1 MKTFYNNLIPPT
13 AGRRKGCKSLLRLL
27 TLFVMCLVTGGTMA
41 DTFEFDVTQQLK
53 KDLTTLV
60 QNYSANGIGN
70 NDVNIKF
77 SKASTEG
84 SSNYADDI
92 KIASNSTIKIT
103 PSSNVTITNIVF
115 TALNVK
121 NTINGF
127 DTDETTKT
135 YTLNTTSG
143 NITTATEYSVG
154 KSSVQ
159 ITKIEITYTKQSEGP
174 TITISAPTNPVKVN
188 TNFTFTATPSN
199 YTTAPTSYTWYEKT
213 TEKDIPIDGEEDKTY
228 TGNKTVAG
236 KYYYYCT
243 AIIDEK
249 EVTSNTASVDVEFY
263 TLALTATDVSL
274 DMNGT
279 KTATATVTAKDT
291 ETNEEITG
299 LTYEY
304 AVENTKVATVDADGT
319 ITAVAA
325 GETTVNVIFS
335 GNDKYSNASTT
346 FTVKVADTSA
356 KDYSTYTTMN
366 ISPAEKTANPGGAVK
381 FAMDDIGGSSKTF
394 TWFVSTENK
403 YSGERIDG
411 ATKREYSFNAPSTPG
426 TYYYYCE
433 GHNNKTPGNYISKIG
448 KLTVTEGGSV
458 KITTAVE
465 PLTKTSIGKI
475 VALTI
480 ATDGTKPKYQWYSNT
495 TASNEGGTAITG
507 ATKQTY
513 SFTTT
518 EAGTFYYY
526 CVVTCTE
533 GTVTSGVATVNVS
546 SIILPVLDAPRFTVQ
561 VGKTHKLN
569 VVASANGTDVA
580 SELTF
585 TYTSDNEAI
594 ATVDANGVVTGVKAG
609 TTNIRFTSAAVEG
622 KYEEASG
629 EAIVTVMAADAY
641 IPVVKYTATPGT
653 GDNVEAPKTED
664 EAYKGNSLTITLE
677 PEEEL
682 TSGSYEIY
690 YTIDGSNPTSST
702 TATKYDDT
710 KKIKLTQTTFLKAA
724 IKIISGT
731 NKGKWSEILE
741 RTYRFNFTLIKT
753 LSNGQQIEPGV
764 GYDISENGKTYIIT
778 TYGSLGDTEGL
789 DSGKSKLWDAG
800 EKDPE
805 MNNSYIS
812 GFDYHAI
819 GNKDAGG
826 ETITG
831 TKTVSGKE
839 INTYAKYEGGNEDNT
854 TFDIPINGAY
864 MKFEPKMD
872 GQINMIVRQNGIIGG
887 KTPNFNEVRRRY
899 AHVCDETGKAISQEE
914 GFKALISTNSI
925 INSEVFWFG
934 KNNSGKFGVNGDK
947 TYTDAERADF
957 SATFASYQETLFNS
971 IPVDNRPADFTGT
984 TAADFWTYCQ
994 TRYRSSQ
1001 TKEKEKSYVRNVL
1014 SYDNNAK
1021 GYYLMDKAYVR
1032 YSFPVKAGKTYFL
1045 MGNWTKLAPC
1055 GYSFKRNE
1063 RDDNKWE
1070 TFLNGRTVTVD
1081 GNSSESVTL
1090 PEEITAAV
1098 TDESS
1103 EDKVTSTACK
1113 ITLKRNF
1120 TPNVWTSLV
1129 LPFSVS
1135 PTAVIDAFGEGTEII
1150 HFDRVEG
1157 VTLHVTKHFHQM
1169 IVAGTPVMIKPAK
1182 TIDGTTENPYPVL
1195 VGTYEPK
1202 TVINEMEDAA
1212 SGWKITGSYTPATVE
1227 AGAYMM
1233 GNKDGQSAM
1242 RHITS
1247 DMTVAGTR
1255 AWLVN
1260 TTDPQARL
1268 TSLCMNGVEDS
1279 EATFIEG
1286 ISADTEKTNSRTNGI
1301 FNLNGQM
1308 VRSNAGSTAGLPAG
1322 IYIVNGRKVIVK

>member
-41 DTFEFDVTQQLK
+41 QSYETFTCGK
-53 KDLTTLV
+53 
-60 QNYSANGIGN
+60 QNGDFNDKNNKSITKNGITVTFSAIQDVDNELTRLSGN
-70 NDVNIKF
+70 G
-77 SKASTEG
+77 TL
-84 SSNYADDI
+84 
-92 KIASNSTIKIT
+92 
-103 PSSNVTITNIVF
+103 TITS
-115 TALNVK
+115 
-121 NTINGF
+121 NTI
-127 DTDETTKT
+127 T
-135 YTLNTTSG
+135 
-143 NITTATEYSVG
+143 
-154 KSSVQ
+154 
-159 ITKIEITYTKQSEGP
+159 ITKVSIESNNATDVFLSDGNREGTNLNLTPTWSNGNLTLKNGNYNLRIKTITVYYGTTGP
-174 TITISAPTNPVKVN
+174 TITISAPTKPVKVN
-188 TNFTFTATPSN
+188 TNFTFTAKSSN
-199 YTTAPTSYTWYEKT
+199 YTTEPKSYTWYEKT
-213 TEKDIPIDGEEDKTY
+213 AEGDKTIEGITGNTY
-228 TGNKTVAG
+228 TGNKNVAG
-236 KYYYYCT
+236 KYYYYCK
-243 AIIDEK
+243 AIIDGK
-249 EVTSNTASVDVEFY
+249 EVTSNTESVDVEFY

-291 ETNEEITG
+291 ETKEEITG

-304 AVENTKVATVDADGT
+304 AVENTKVATVEDGT

-741 RTYRFNFTLIKT
+741 RKYRFNFTLIKT

-971 IPVDNRPADFTGT
+971 IPVDNRPANFTGT

-1055 GYSFKRNE
+1055 GYYFKRNE

-1247 DMTVAGTR
+1247 NMTVAGTR

>member
-27 TLFVMCLVTGGTMA
+27 TLFVMCLVTDIGMA
-41 DTFEFDVTQQLK
+41 QGNSNSLFKTFTFVKDSYSFTKGKAFTTTQDPITITFSNPRTSKNDGFEIKDNITINSSTTYTLK
-53 KDLTTLV
+53 KIDIVIETNTYTFQQ
-60 QNYSANGIGN
+60 QN
-70 NDVNIKF
+70 DK
-77 SKASTEG
+77 G
-84 SSNYADDI
+84 SSLSATTW
-92 KIASNSTIKIT
+92 SNNSAI
-103 PSSNVTITNIVF
+103 
-115 TALNVK
+115 
-121 NTINGF
+121 
-127 DTDETTKT
+127 
-135 YTLNTTSG
+135 LNTTS
-143 NITTATEYSVG
+143 NVVIKSITVYYEQAGPSLSVTADNT
-154 KSSVQ
+154 
-159 ITKIEITYTKQSEGP
+159 
-174 TITISAPTNPVKVN
+174 PVKVN

-213 TEKDIPIDGEEDKTY
+213 AEKDIPIDGEKGNTY

-448 KLTVTEGGSV
+448 KLTVTEGGSI

-480 ATDGTKPKYQWYSNT
+480 ATDGSKPKYQWYSNT

-984 TAADFWTYCQ
+984 TAADFWKYCQ
-994 TRYRSSQ
+994 ERYRPSQ

-1014 SYDNNAK
+1014 SYDNDAR

-1247 DMTVAGTR
+1247 NMTVAGTR

>member
-1 MKTFYNNLIPPT
+1 
-13 AGRRKGCKSLLRLL
+13 
-27 TLFVMCLVTGGTMA
+27 
-41 DTFEFDVTQQLK
+41 
-53 KDLTTLV
+53 
-60 QNYSANGIGN
+60 
-70 NDVNIKF
+70 
-77 SKASTEG
+77 
-84 SSNYADDI
+84 
-92 KIASNSTIKIT
+92 
-103 PSSNVTITNIVF
+103 
-115 TALNVK
+115 
-121 NTINGF
+121 
-127 DTDETTKT
+127 
-135 YTLNTTSG
+135 
-143 NITTATEYSVG
+143 
-154 KSSVQ
+154 
-159 ITKIEITYTKQSEGP
+159 
-174 TITISAPTNPVKVN
+174 
-188 TNFTFTATPSN
+188 
-199 YTTAPTSYTWYEKT
+199 
-213 TEKDIPIDGEEDKTY
+213 
-228 TGNKTVAG
+228 
-236 KYYYYCT
+236 
-243 AIIDEK
+243 
-249 EVTSNTASVDVEFY
+249 
-263 TLALTATDVSL
+263 
-274 DMNGT
+274 
-279 KTATATVTAKDT
+279 
-291 ETNEEITG
+291 
-299 LTYEY
+299 
-304 AVENTKVATVDADGT
+304 
-319 ITAVAA
+319 
-325 GETTVNVIFS
+325 
-335 GNDKYSNASTT
+335 
-346 FTVKVADTSA
+346 
-356 KDYSTYTTMN
+356 MN

-480 ATDGTKPKYQWYSNT
+480 ATDGSKPKYQWYSNT

-594 ATVDANGVVTGVKAG
+594 ATVDENGVVTGVKAG

-677 PEEEL
+677 PEKEL
-682 TSGSYEIY
+682 TSGSYEIW

-947 TYTDAERADF
+947 TYTDAERDDF

-994 TRYRSSQ
+994 TRYRPSQ
-1001 TKEKEKSYVRNVL
+1001 TKENEKSYVRNVL
-1014 SYDNNAK
+1014 SYDNDAR

-1070 TFLNGRTVTVD
+1070 TFINGRTVTVD

-1182 TIDGTTENPYPVL
+1182 TIDGTAENPYPVL

-1308 VRSNAGSTAGLPAG
+1308 VRSDAGSTAGLPAG

>member
-1 MKTFYNNLIPPT
+1 
-13 AGRRKGCKSLLRLL
+13 
-27 TLFVMCLVTGGTMA
+27 
-41 DTFEFDVTQQLK
+41 
-53 KDLTTLV
+53 
-60 QNYSANGIGN
+60 
-70 NDVNIKF
+70 
-77 SKASTEG
+77 
-84 SSNYADDI
+84 
-92 KIASNSTIKIT
+92 
-103 PSSNVTITNIVF
+103 
-115 TALNVK
+115 
-121 NTINGF
+121 
-127 DTDETTKT
+127 
-135 YTLNTTSG
+135 
-143 NITTATEYSVG
+143 
-154 KSSVQ
+154 
-159 ITKIEITYTKQSEGP
+159 
-174 TITISAPTNPVKVN
+174 
-188 TNFTFTATPSN
+188 
-199 YTTAPTSYTWYEKT
+199 
-213 TEKDIPIDGEEDKTY
+213 
-228 TGNKTVAG
+228 
-236 KYYYYCT
+236 
-243 AIIDEK
+243 
-249 EVTSNTASVDVEFY
+249 
-263 TLALTATDVSL
+263 
-274 DMNGT
+274 
-279 KTATATVTAKDT
+279 
-291 ETNEEITG
+291 
-299 LTYEY
+299 
-304 AVENTKVATVDADGT
+304 
-319 ITAVAA
+319 
-325 GETTVNVIFS
+325 
-335 GNDKYSNASTT
+335 
-346 FTVKVADTSA
+346 
-356 KDYSTYTTMN
+356 MN

>member
-1 MKTFYNNLIPPT
+1 
-13 AGRRKGCKSLLRLL
+13 
-27 TLFVMCLVTGGTMA
+27 
-41 DTFEFDVTQQLK
+41 
-53 KDLTTLV
+53 
-60 QNYSANGIGN
+60 
-70 NDVNIKF
+70 
-77 SKASTEG
+77 
-84 SSNYADDI
+84 
-92 KIASNSTIKIT
+92 
-103 PSSNVTITNIVF
+103 
-115 TALNVK
+115 
-121 NTINGF
+121 
-127 DTDETTKT
+127 
-135 YTLNTTSG
+135 
-143 NITTATEYSVG
+143 
-154 KSSVQ
+154 
-159 ITKIEITYTKQSEGP
+159 
-174 TITISAPTNPVKVN
+174 
-188 TNFTFTATPSN
+188 
-199 YTTAPTSYTWYEKT
+199 
-213 TEKDIPIDGEEDKTY
+213 
-228 TGNKTVAG
+228 
-236 KYYYYCT
+236 
-243 AIIDEK
+243 
-249 EVTSNTASVDVEFY
+249 
-263 TLALTATDVSL
+263 
-274 DMNGT
+274 
-279 KTATATVTAKDT
+279 
-291 ETNEEITG
+291 
-299 LTYEY
+299 
-304 AVENTKVATVDADGT
+304 
-319 ITAVAA
+319 
-325 GETTVNVIFS
+325 
-335 GNDKYSNASTT
+335 
-346 FTVKVADTSA
+346 
-356 KDYSTYTTMN
+356 
-366 ISPAEKTANPGGAVK
+366 
-381 FAMDDIGGSSKTF
+381 
-394 TWFVSTENK
+394 
-403 YSGERIDG
+403 
-411 ATKREYSFNAPSTPG
+411 
-426 TYYYYCE
+426 
-433 GHNNKTPGNYISKIG
+433 
-448 KLTVTEGGSV
+448 
-458 KITTAVE
+458 
-465 PLTKTSIGKI
+465 
-475 VALTI
+475 
-480 ATDGTKPKYQWYSNT
+480 
-495 TASNEGGTAITG
+495 
-507 ATKQTY
+507 
-513 SFTTT
+513 
-518 EAGTFYYY
+518 
-526 CVVTCTE
+526 
-533 GTVTSGVATVNVS
+533 
-546 SIILPVLDAPRFTVQ
+546 
-561 VGKTHKLN
+561 
-569 VVASANGTDVA
+569 
-580 SELTF
+580 
-585 TYTSDNEAI
+585 
-594 ATVDANGVVTGVKAG
+594 
-609 TTNIRFTSAAVEG
+609 
-622 KYEEASG
+622 
-629 EAIVTVMAADAY
+629 
-641 IPVVKYTATPGT
+641 
-653 GDNVEAPKTED
+653 
-664 EAYKGNSLTITLE
+664 
-677 PEEEL
+677 
-682 TSGSYEIY
+682 
-690 YTIDGSNPTSST
+690 
-702 TATKYDDT
+702 
-710 KKIKLTQTTFLKAA
+710 
-724 IKIISGT
+724 
-731 NKGKWSEILE
+731 
-741 RTYRFNFTLIKT
+741 
-753 LSNGQQIEPGV
+753 
-764 GYDISENGKTYIIT
+764 
-778 TYGSLGDTEGL
+778 
-789 DSGKSKLWDAG
+789 
-800 EKDPE
+800 

-984 TAADFWTYCQ
+984 TAADFWKYCQ
-994 TRYRSSQ
+994 ERYRPSQ

>member
-41 DTFEFDVTQQLK
+41 DTFEFDVTRQLK

-174 TITISAPTNPVKVN
+174 TITISAPTPVKVN

-213 TEKDIPIDGEEDKTY
+213 AEDNPIEGITGNTY
-228 TGNKTVAG
+228 TGNKNVAG
-236 KYYYYCT
+236 KYDYYCK
-243 AIIDEK
+243 AIIDGK
-249 EVTSNTASVDVEFY
+249 EVTSNTESVDVEFY

-291 ETNEEITG
+291 ETKEEITG

-304 AVENTKVATVDADGT
+304 AVENTKVATVEDGT

-381 FAMDDIGGSSKTF
+381 FAMDDIGGSNKTF
-394 TWFVSTENK
+394 TWFVSRENK

-569 VVASANGTDVA
+569 VVASANGADVA

-629 EAIVTVMAADAY
+629 EAILTVMAADAY

-957 SATFASYQETLFNS
+957 STTFASYQETLFNS

-984 TAADFWTYCQ
+984 TAADFWKYCQ
-994 TRYRSSQ
+994 ERYRPSQ

-1014 SYDNNAK
+1014 SYDNDAR

-1247 DMTVAGTR
+1247 NMTVAGTR

>member
-1 MKTFYNNLIPPT
+1 MKTFYNDFISPAN
-13 AGRRKGCKSLLRLL
+13 GERRKGCKTLLRLL
-27 TLFVMCLVTGGTMA
+27 TLFIMCLVTGGAMA
-41 DTFEFDVTQQLK
+41 DSFIYDLSNKTKEEVNKNIDTNK
-53 KDLTTLV
+53 KLSL
-60 QNYSANGIGN
+60 GN
-70 NDVNIKF
+70 NDVNISFETGFEVQSDPYIKTK
-77 SKASTEG
+77 SGIVVTSQASV
-84 SSNYADDI
+84 N
-92 KIASNSTIKIT
+92 IT
-103 PSSNVTITNIVF
+103 KIVF
-115 TALNVK
+115 TLVAVSEDK
-121 NTINGF
+121 
-127 DTDETTKT
+127 K
-135 YTLNTTSG
+135 TLNGATIDTNNKTCTYET
-143 NITTATEYSVG
+143 NITSPFNITV
-154 KSSVQ
+154 KSDAVQ
-159 ITKIEITYTKQSEGP
+159 ISKIEITYTKQSKGP
-174 TITISAPTNPVKVN
+174 NITISAPTMPVKVN

-213 TEKDIPIDGEEDKTY
+213 AEDNPIEGITGNTY
-228 TGNKTVAG
+228 TGNKNVAG
-236 KYYYYCT
+236 KYYYYCK
-243 AIIDEK
+243 AIIDGK
-249 EVTSNTASVDVEFY
+249 EVTSNTESVDVEFY

-291 ETNEEITG
+291 ETKEEITG

-304 AVENTKVATVDADGT
+304 AVENTKVATVEDGT

-984 TAADFWTYCQ
+984 TAADFWKYCQ
-994 TRYRSSQ
+994 ERYRPSQ

-1014 SYDNNAK
+1014 SYDNDAR

-1195 VGTYEPK
+1195 VGTYEPN

-1212 SGWKITGSYTPATVE
+1212 SGWKITGSYTPATVK

>member
-174 TITISAPTNPVKVN
+174 NITISAPTMPVKVN

-213 TEKDIPIDGEEDKTY
+213 AEDNPIEGITDNTY
-228 TGNKTVAG
+228 TGNKNVAG

-403 YSGERIDG
+403 YSGERIYG

-569 VVASANGTDVA
+569 VVASANGADVA

>member
-174 TITISAPTNPVKVN
+174 TITISAPTMPVKVN

-213 TEKDIPIDGEEDKTY
+213 AEDNPIEGITGNTY
-228 TGNKTVAG
+228 TGNKNVAG
-236 KYYYYCT
+236 KYYYYCK
-243 AIIDEK
+243 AIIDGK
-249 EVTSNTASVDVEFY
+249 EVTSNTESVDVEFY

-291 ETNEEITG
+291 ETKEEITG

-304 AVENTKVATVDADGT
+304 AVENTKVATVEDGT

-475 VALTI
+475 VVLTI

-690 YTIDGSNPTSST
+690 YTIDCSNPTSST

>member
-1 MKTFYNNLIPPT
+1 
-13 AGRRKGCKSLLRLL
+13 
-27 TLFVMCLVTGGTMA
+27 
-41 DTFEFDVTQQLK
+41 
-53 KDLTTLV
+53 
-60 QNYSANGIGN
+60 
-70 NDVNIKF
+70 
-77 SKASTEG
+77 
-84 SSNYADDI
+84 
-92 KIASNSTIKIT
+92 
-103 PSSNVTITNIVF
+103 
-115 TALNVK
+115 
-121 NTINGF
+121 
-127 DTDETTKT
+127 
-135 YTLNTTSG
+135 
-143 NITTATEYSVG
+143 
-154 KSSVQ
+154 
-159 ITKIEITYTKQSEGP
+159 
-174 TITISAPTNPVKVN
+174 
-188 TNFTFTATPSN
+188 
-199 YTTAPTSYTWYEKT
+199 
-213 TEKDIPIDGEEDKTY
+213 
-228 TGNKTVAG
+228 
-236 KYYYYCT
+236 
-243 AIIDEK
+243 
-249 EVTSNTASVDVEFY
+249 
-263 TLALTATDVSL
+263 
-274 DMNGT
+274 
-279 KTATATVTAKDT
+279 
-291 ETNEEITG
+291 
-299 LTYEY
+299 
-304 AVENTKVATVDADGT
+304 
-319 ITAVAA
+319 
-325 GETTVNVIFS
+325 
-335 GNDKYSNASTT
+335 
-346 FTVKVADTSA
+346 
-356 KDYSTYTTMN
+356 MN

-569 VVASANGTDVA
+569 VVASANGADVA

-899 AHVCDETGKAISQEE
+899 SHVCDETGKAISQEE

-984 TAADFWTYCQ
+984 TAADFWKYCQ
-994 TRYRSSQ
+994 ERYRPSQ

-1014 SYDNNAK
+1014 SYDNDAR

-1195 VGTYEPK
+1195 VGTYEPN

-1212 SGWKITGSYTPATVE
+1212 SGWKITGSYTPATVK

>member
-41 DTFEFDVTQQLK
+41 QSYETFTCGNKNGDFNTKGTDKSITK
-53 KDLTTLV
+53 
-60 QNYSANGIGN
+60 NGITVTFSEIQDVKDNGLTVLKSNGTLTITSNTITITKVSIEGEKATDVFLSDENREGTNLNLTPTWSNGN
-70 NDVNIKF
+70 LTLKN
-77 SKASTEG
+77 G
-84 SSNYADDI
+84 SSNLRI
-92 KIASNSTIKIT
+92 K
-103 PSSNVTITNIVF
+103 TITVYY
-115 TALNVK
+115 
-121 NTINGF
+121 G
-127 DTDETTKT
+127 TT
-135 YTLNTTSG
+135 
-143 NITTATEYSVG
+143 
-154 KSSVQ
+154 
-159 ITKIEITYTKQSEGP
+159 GP
-174 TITISAPTNPVKVN
+174 TITISAPTMPVKVN
-188 TNFTFTATPSN
+188 TNFTFTATPNN

-213 TEKDIPIDGEEDKTY
+213 AEGDKTIEGTTGNTY
-228 TGNKTVAG
+228 TGNKNVAG

-243 AIIDEK
+243 AIIDGK

-263 TLALTATDVSL
+263 TLALTATNVSL

-304 AVENTKVATVDADGT
+304 AVENTKVATVEDGT

-381 FAMDDIGGSSKTF
+381 FAMDDIGGSNKTF
-394 TWFVSTENK
+394 TWFVSRENK

-569 VVASANGTDVA
+569 VVASANGADVA

-984 TAADFWTYCQ
+984 TAADFWKYCQ
-994 TRYRSSQ
+994 ERYRPSQ

-1014 SYDNNAK
+1014 SYDNDAR

-1247 DMTVAGTR
+1247 NMTVAGTR

>member
-13 AGRRKGCKSLLRLL
+13 AGRWKGCKSLLRLL

-41 DTFEFDVTQQLK
+41 QSYETFTCGKQNGDFNEKNNTSITKNGITVTFSTIQDVDDNLTRLSGNGTLTITSNTITITK
-53 KDLTTLV
+53 VSIENEKATDVFLSDGNREGTNLDLTPTWSNGTL
-60 QNYSANGIGN
+60 SLKNGKSN
-70 NDVNIKF
+70 LRIK
-77 SKASTEG
+77 
-84 SSNYADDI
+84 
-92 KIASNSTIKIT
+92 
-103 PSSNVTITNIVF
+103 TITVYY
-115 TALNVK
+115 
-121 NTINGF
+121 G
-127 DTDETTKT
+127 TT
-135 YTLNTTSG
+135 
-143 NITTATEYSVG
+143 
-154 KSSVQ
+154 
-159 ITKIEITYTKQSEGP
+159 GP
-174 TITISAPTNPVKVN
+174 TITISTPTKPVKVN
-188 TNFTFTATPSN
+188 TNFTFTATPNN
-199 YTTAPTSYTWYEKT
+199 YTTAPTNYTWYEKT
-213 TEKDIPIDGEEDKTY
+213 AEDNPIEGITGNTY
-228 TGNKTVAG
+228 TGKKTVAG
-236 KYYYYCT
+236 KYYYYCK

-304 AVENTKVATVDADGT
+304 AVENTNVATVDENGN

-325 GETTVNVIFS
+325 GTTTVNVIFS

-366 ISPAEKTANPGGAVK
+366 ISPAEKTANPDGAVK

-971 IPVDNRPADFTGT
+971 IPVDNRPADFTGN

-1014 SYDNNAK
+1014 SYDNDAR

-1182 TIDGTTENPYPVL
+1182 TIDGTAENPYPVL
-1195 VGTYEPK
+1195 VGTYEPN

-1212 SGWKITGSYTPATVE
+1212 SGWKITGSYIPATVE

-1247 DMTVAGTR
+1247 NMTVAGTR

-1260 TTDPQARL
+1260 TTNPQARL

-1308 VRSNAGSTAGLPAG
+1308 VRSDAGSTAGLPAG

>member
-1 MKTFYNNLIPPT
+1 
-13 AGRRKGCKSLLRLL
+13 
-27 TLFVMCLVTGGTMA
+27 
-41 DTFEFDVTQQLK
+41 
-53 KDLTTLV
+53 
-60 QNYSANGIGN
+60 
-70 NDVNIKF
+70 
-77 SKASTEG
+77 
-84 SSNYADDI
+84 
-92 KIASNSTIKIT
+92 
-103 PSSNVTITNIVF
+103 
-115 TALNVK
+115 
-121 NTINGF
+121 
-127 DTDETTKT
+127 
-135 YTLNTTSG
+135 
-143 NITTATEYSVG
+143 
-154 KSSVQ
+154 
-159 ITKIEITYTKQSEGP
+159 
-174 TITISAPTNPVKVN
+174 
-188 TNFTFTATPSN
+188 
-199 YTTAPTSYTWYEKT
+199 
-213 TEKDIPIDGEEDKTY
+213 
-228 TGNKTVAG
+228 
-236 KYYYYCT
+236 
-243 AIIDEK
+243 
-249 EVTSNTASVDVEFY
+249 
-263 TLALTATDVSL
+263 
-274 DMNGT
+274 
-279 KTATATVTAKDT
+279 
-291 ETNEEITG
+291 
-299 LTYEY
+299 
-304 AVENTKVATVDADGT
+304 
-319 ITAVAA
+319 
-325 GETTVNVIFS
+325 
-335 GNDKYSNASTT
+335 
-346 FTVKVADTSA
+346 
-356 KDYSTYTTMN
+356 
-366 ISPAEKTANPGGAVK
+366 
-381 FAMDDIGGSSKTF
+381 MDDIGGSNKTF
-394 TWFVSTENK
+394 TWFVSRENK

-569 VVASANGTDVA
+569 VVASANGADVA

-812 GFDYHAI
+812 GLDYHAI

-925 INSEVFWFG
+925 INSKVFWFG

-984 TAADFWTYCQ
+984 TAADFWKYCQ
-994 TRYRSSQ
+994 ERYRPSQ

-1014 SYDNNAK
+1014 SYDNDAR

-1247 DMTVAGTR
+1247 NMTVAGTR